1 MKANKQ
7 TGVDVGV
14 GSGVVDVGVG
24 AGELVVGVGGVD
36 VGVGT
41 GVVVVGVGGV
51 DVGVGTGVQ
60 PAADV
65 QLALQSTHTDIS
77 TSAAGYSIGNATAQT

>member
-1 MKANKQ
+1 MKANRQ

-14 GSGVVDVGVG
+14 GAGVVDVGVG
-24 AGELVVGVGGVD
+24 AGVVD
-36 VGVGT
+36 
-41 GVVVVGVGGV
+41 VGVGGV

-65 QLALQSTHTDIS
+65 QLTLQSTHSDIS